1 MCCNRSLNNSTN
13 WLDKWYLR
21 IKKNKISK
29 KFSKEMVL
37 SLYII
42 KTSNVKI
49 FKLISPQIVK
59 EIFSFRDALSYPSRK
74 QTDFQISSVHSVFS
88 VTECMKFLGPKILRH
103 KLKQLEKFKEFR
115 KAIKQWKA
123 AICPFRLCK
132 TYIHRLGFIWWS
144 VCHICFPFLHYL
156 LV

>member
-1 MCCNRSLNNSTN
+1 MNTFFKLQLKCCPLIWMCCNRSLNNSTN

-21 IKKNKISK
+21 IKKNQISK

-74 QTDFQISSVHSVFS
+74 QTDFQI
-88 VTECMKFLGPKILRH
+88 
-103 KLKQLEKFKEFR
+103 
-115 KAIKQWKA
+115 
-123 AICPFRLCK
+123 
-132 TYIHRLGFIWWS
+132 WS
-144 VCHICFPFLHYL
+144 VQCFQWHTKFEISLTKNMENFTSL
-156 LV
+156 DKTTWDS